1 MEQELRTRIGP
12 GRVVLAVVLLPL
24 LGFALWAGLGALWH
38 FPQPVYRLTP
48 MRLGVTLAACGAILA
63 IVRALWREPHPVL
76 TAAILPTACLWV
88 VSFISFIGV
97 VTMPVA
103 IGLTLVLVGVSTRT
117 GAGTG
122 RAAVLSLLAAVALA
136 VLLFADPWTAAVE
149 CGASSVSTSE
159 RAFSGSNSGSSSG
172 SGTSSAAPDGAHGA
186 PSVMESRGTM
196 TSNGETYVYHCR
208 GGELLEYR
216 RVD

>member
-12 GRVVLAVVLLPL
+12 GRVVLALVLLPF
-24 LGFALWAGLGALWH
+24 LGFVLWAGLGALWH

-48 MRLGVTLAACGAILA
+48 ARLLVTLGACGAVVA
-63 IVRALWREPHPVL
+63 VVRELWREPHPVL
-76 TAAILPTACLWV
+76 TAAILPTACLWA

-103 IGLTLVLVGVSTRT
+103 IALTVVLVGVSTRT
-117 GAGTG
+117 GADTG
-122 RAAVLSLLAAVALA
+122 RAAVLSFLAAIALV

-149 CGASSVSTSE
+149 CGANSVTTSQ
-159 RAFSGSNSGSSSG
+159 RAFSGSSSGSSSG

-186 PSVMESRGTM
+186 RSVMESSGTM
-196 TSNGETYVYHCR
+196 TSNGETYVYRCR
-208 GGELLEYR
+208 GGELVEYR
-216 RVD
+216 LVS